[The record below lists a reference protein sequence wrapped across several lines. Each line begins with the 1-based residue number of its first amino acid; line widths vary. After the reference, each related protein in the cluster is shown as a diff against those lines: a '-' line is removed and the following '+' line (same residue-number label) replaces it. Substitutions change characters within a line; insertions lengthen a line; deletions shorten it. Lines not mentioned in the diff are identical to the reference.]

1 MSLSKEETRMVDT
14 FMDLHSMQDFGLLP
28 NLYIDTSLMLSFL
41 MNIVPLVYHLR
52 QGDEGTF
59 KI

>member
-1 MSLSKEETRMVDT
+1 
-14 FMDLHSMQDFGLLP
+14 MDLHSVQEFGLLA

-41 MNIVPLVYHLR
+41 MNIVLLVYHLR
-52 QGDEGTF
+52 QGDEATF